1 MIRINE
7 NGRGASAKGE
17 RRLGL
22 AEIAS
27 AARRRPLLAAGL
39 PTVLLASTGF
49 FLWWAEPT
57 YDAAAT
63 VRVDQDR
70 SGVAIIEALQT
81 LSSGSKIS
89 TEMEELR
96 SRSLAE
102 EVVDSLSLQV
112 TVVRPRKVAR
122 SALFTSIAAART
134 APPGRYTIRPVGDGR
149 FSVSDGMRDW
159 TVRAGESMH
168 VPGLRFTLAPAAA
181 SHDRIVLD
189 VEPFQ
194 EAVRDYLRAASVSR
208 PNREADII
216 RIRYEGRDRDIVR
229 DVPNIAAQRF
239 IERRNRVRTRE
250 ARSTA
255 EFLEQ
260 QIASLAAQLGTA
272 EDELREYREQFGVV
286 ALEAEGQAQV
296 SRLADMQAEREML
309 GVERNALLEVM
320 SSMEEASPRGDAAA
334 SPYRA
339 LLGFPTMLR
348 SIAASDLLR
357 SLHEIEAERA
367 KFLDRRT
374 MQDPEVRV
382 LTEQIRAIDAQLHGM
397 ATTYLAGV
405 TAQIQHLDRTLAGFT
420 AQLQQIPEKELR
432 LARLRRQTAVGEEL
446 YSQLQLRLKEAEIMA
461 AVDDPSVRVVDPSI
475 VPRRPIRPDVPL
487 TVGLALLFGMVLG
500 VGGAVAREQLDN
512 TVRTRDE
519 LQLLAGAPVLGSIPR
534 IDAPLPGDE
543 NGDRRERRRRTSD
556 RVAARLAEDIAGSP
570 VIEAYRS
577 LRTNINFSQ
586 IEQRPRILV
595 ITSPAPGDG
604 KSTTAA
610 NLAATMTRQ
619 GLRCLLVDADLRRGM
634 LHDVLGVP
642 REPGLSNVLMSE
654 RTLAEAVRK
663 LEELPD
669 FLATGTLPPNP
680 AELLGSA
687 RMAEILKAAL
697 TDYDTILLDAP
708 PMNLVTDAAV
718 LARSADG
725 VLVVA
730 RAGVTPRQAILYT
743 FDQLTSV
750 RARILGSVLNDAD
763 VRRESH
769 YGSYMKSYYHTDS

>member
-1 MIRINE
+1 VIRLTIWREPDLSRELTVPPGGVVVFPKIGARTVTGRPLSNVEAELLRSDFSTYLINPSIQVELLRKVQVLGAVYRPGVYTVDATVFVSDAIAIAGGVTPSGRQDRVELRRDGEVVQVLFMTRAALADAPIRSGDQLFVPSGLPRPQRRRRRGGPVRWDRATRRPAGTMIMINE

-255 EFLEQ
+255 EFLEW
-260 QIASLAAQLGTA
+260 QIARSQRSSARLRTSCATTA
-272 EDELREYREQFGVV
+272 SNSASSRI
-286 ALEAEGQAQV
+286 EAEGEAQV

-309 GVERNALLEVM
+309 GVERNALL
-320 SSMEEASPRGDAAA
+320 R
-334 SPYRA
+334 
-339 LLGFPTMLR
+339 
-348 SIAASDLLR
+348 
-357 SLHEIEAERA
+357 
-367 KFLDRRT
+367 
-374 MQDPEVRV
+374 
-382 LTEQIRAIDAQLHGM
+382 
-397 ATTYLAGV
+397 
-405 TAQIQHLDRTLAGFT
+405 
-420 AQLQQIPEKELR
+420 
-432 LARLRRQTAVGEEL
+432 
-446 YSQLQLRLKEAEIMA
+446 
-461 AVDDPSVRVVDPSI
+461 
-475 VPRRPIRPDVPL
+475 
-487 TVGLALLFGMVLG
+487 
-500 VGGAVAREQLDN
+500 
-512 TVRTRDE
+512 
-519 LQLLAGAPVLGSIPR
+519 
-534 IDAPLPGDE
+534 
-543 NGDRRERRRRTSD
+543 
-556 RVAARLAEDIAGSP
+556 
-570 VIEAYRS
+570 
-577 LRTNINFSQ
+577 
-586 IEQRPRILV
+586 
-595 ITSPAPGDG
+595 
-604 KSTTAA
+604 
-610 NLAATMTRQ
+610 
-619 GLRCLLVDADLRRGM
+619 
-634 LHDVLGVP
+634 
-642 REPGLSNVLMSE
+642 
-654 RTLAEAVRK
+654 
-663 LEELPD
+663 
-669 FLATGTLPPNP
+669 
-680 AELLGSA
+680 
-687 RMAEILKAAL
+687 
-697 TDYDTILLDAP
+697 
-708 PMNLVTDAAV
+708 
-718 LARSADG
+718 
-725 VLVVA
+725 
-730 RAGVTPRQAILYT
+730 
-743 FDQLTSV
+743 
-750 RARILGSVLNDAD
+750 
-763 VRRESH
+763 
-769 YGSYMKSYYHTDS
+769 